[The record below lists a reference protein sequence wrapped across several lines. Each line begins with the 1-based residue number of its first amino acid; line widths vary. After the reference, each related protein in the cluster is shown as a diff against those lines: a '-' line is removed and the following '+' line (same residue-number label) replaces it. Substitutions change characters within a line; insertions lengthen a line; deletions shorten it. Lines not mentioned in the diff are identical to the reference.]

1 MPSQTRTVRR
11 APSTAWATV
20 LRAGWLCL
28 CLATAGCDWQAEW
41 LYRTGLQAME
51 KGEYSRA
58 RAAFMR
64 LSQDYPD
71 HRYAPESMLHR
82 ARILWVQEG
91 QKEAAQVA
99 YLDLLRDYPEAPQA
113 QTAMRELLELY
124 LDAPDQTGRAI
135 QMAEQFVR
143 RYPRSE
149 HYVWA
154 ISVLADLYLKAG
166 QFDQAIQE
174 LSQAHAAARDATVR
188 GRVAVKLL
196 EIQFLANDADAVIRT
211 APAIIDELPQTLGPE
226 RVRAMYTLALAHEV
240 RQNFE
245 TAIALL
251 QQLESL
257 HPNPKVVR
265 AKIKAV
271 QERLARRKL

>member
-1 MPSQTRTVRR
+1 MPAVHRT
-11 APSTAWATV
+11 PDIGTAVA
-20 LRAGWLCL
+20 LRAWVLCL
-28 CLATAGCDWQAEW
+28 CLSMAGCDWQAEW
-41 LYRTGLQAME
+41 LYRSGLQAME

-58 RAAFMR
+58 RAAFLR
-64 LSQDYPD
+64 LSQDYPE

-99 YLDLLRDYPEAPQA
+99 YLDLLRDYPQAPEA

-124 LDAPDQTGRAI
+124 VDAPDQAGRAI
-135 QMAEQFVR
+135 QTAEQFVR

-154 ISVLADLYLKAG
+154 ISVLADLYLKTG

-174 LSQAHAAARDATVR
+174 LSQAHAGARDAAVR

-196 EIQFLANDADAVIRT
+196 EIQFLANDADAVIST
-211 APAIIDELPQTLGPE
+211 APAVIEELPASLGPE
-226 RVRAMYTLALAHEV
+226 RIRAMYTLALAHEV

-245 TAIALL
+245 TAIGLL

-265 AKIKAV
+265 AKIKAME
-271 QERLARRKL
+271 ERLARRKL